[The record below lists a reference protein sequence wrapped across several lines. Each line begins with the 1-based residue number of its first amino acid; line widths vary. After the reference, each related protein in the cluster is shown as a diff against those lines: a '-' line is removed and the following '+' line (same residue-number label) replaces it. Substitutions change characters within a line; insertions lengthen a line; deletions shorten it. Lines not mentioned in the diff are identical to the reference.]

1 MDWIQYKGYEQ
12 ESFLC
17 VGVLGQGDCNKKAW
31 AKDLAKHGLTAHV
44 DNEVSASIDTLMT
57 LPPWS
62 NLNGV
67 QFVTTRC
74 SNIGAIVEWVY
85 VPFIVEN
92 KNEEVESQENIEET
106 MKVEGAER
114 NNEL

>member
-1 MDWIQYKGYEQ
+1 VWIGFNTRAMSKNP
-12 ESFLC
+12 FC
-17 VGVLGQGDCNKKAW
+17 AW
-31 AKDLAKHGLTAHV
+31 AYLVKGITKQDMTAHV

-74 SNIGAIVEWVY
+74 SNIGATVEWVY
-85 VPFIVEN
+85 VPLIAEN
-92 KNEEVESQENIEET
+92 KNEEVESQETIEET
-106 MKVEGAER
+106 VKVEGAKC
-114 NNEL
+114 NNKL

>member
-1 MDWIQYKGYEQ
+1 M
-12 ESFLC
+12 
-17 VGVLGQGDCNKKAW
+17 
-31 AKDLAKHGLTAHV
+31 TAHV
-44 DNEVSASIDTLMT
+44 DKEVSASIDTLKT
-57 LPPWS
+57 LLPPWS

-85 VPFIVEN
+85 VPFVVEN
-92 KNEEVESQENIEET
+92 ENEEMKSQENIEET
-106 MKVEGAER
+106 VKVEGAEC